1 MEASRAVD
9 MSLKQQQKIGQY
21 MRVSQ
26 SQVCFMRLLEMS
38 AGDAAAAVAREL
50 EENPALTRAE
60 ASEADSDTD
69 TDATPSDDI
78 LPGTVSSGK
87 SYEFYSPAEAAPS
100 LTEALDAQLRR
111 MEIEPLMLT
120 AARQVV
126 GSLDSNGWL
135 SRDAA
140 SMATDLEIAEGI
152 SLPDGLMERAIGVV
166 QSLDPPGLAAHSLQE
181 TMLLQLRRQMDTH
194 GDNPPDD
201 LRHALAIVEHHMDAL
216 GKHHYERLRTALRI
230 TDEELDAALQRIHR
244 LNPRPGASFSSATA
258 HSDSIIPDFEVRI
271 DTDGRIMVGLPNS
284 LPELAVE
291 QSFADTLAEARR
303 RKQSPDKYIATRVA
317 DANMYI
323 RIVRQRQLTMMT
335 VISAIVELQEA
346 YFRSDGDQSL
356 LKPMGLKEISTATGL
371 DVSTVSR
378 ATSNKYISTPWGILP
393 MRHFFSEAFGGEASG
408 RQIQHALRTLVDNED
423 KHRPLSD
430 DALCE
435 ALQAKGFEVSRRTVS
450 KYRDRLSIP
459 VARLRRK

>member
-1 MEASRAVD
+1 
-9 MSLKQQQKIGQY
+9 
-21 MRVSQ
+21 MRLSQ
-26 SQVCFMRLLEMS
+26 SQVCFVRLLEMS

-50 EENPALTRAE
+50 AENPALTRADTPD
-60 ASEADSDTD
+60 ADTSRP
-69 TDATPSDDI
+69 DATSPGI
-78 LPGTVSSGK
+78 LSGGK
-87 SYEFYSPAEAAPS
+87 SYEFFSPAEAAPS

-111 MEIEPLMLT
+111 IPLEPLMLT

-135 SRDAA
+135 SRDAG

-152 SLPDGLMERAIGVV
+152 PLPDGVMDRAIALV
-166 QSLDPPGLAAHSLQE
+166 QTLDPPGLAARSLQE
-181 TMLLQLRRQMDTH
+181 TLLLQLRRQMDAH
-194 GDNPPDD
+194 PGNPPDD
-201 LRHALAIVEHHMDAL
+201 LRHAMAIVEHHMDAL
-216 GKHHYERLRTALRI
+216 GKHHYDRLRSALRI
-230 TDEELDAALQRIHR
+230 TGEQLQAALQRIRR
-244 LNPRPGASFSSATA
+244 LNPRPGASFSTSASQ
-258 HSDSIIPDFEVRI
+258 SDTILPDFEVRI
-271 DTDGRIMVGLPNS
+271 DTDGRIMVGLPDS

-303 RKQSPDKYIATRVA
+303 RKETPDKYIATRVA

-323 RIVRQRQLTMMT
+323 RVVRQRQLTLMS
-335 VISAIVELQEA
+335 VASAIVDLQEA
-346 YFRSDGDQSL
+346 YFRSDGDPAK
-356 LKPMGLKEISTATGL
+356 LKPMGLKEIAAATGL

-393 MRHFFSEAFGGEASG
+393 MRYFFSEAFGGDASG

-423 KHRPLSD
+423 KRRPLSD

-435 ALQAKGFEVSRRTVS
+435 ALQAKGFDVSRRTVS

-459 VARLRRK
+459 VARLRRQ